1 MFVYIII
8 VTTGLFACAF
18 KNYCYFM
25 CYAFSCVGIHW
36 LYLQKKE
43 SKPKN
48 KKYVNIY
55 TDEGLNRQEVFLK
68 GKNVSSYS

>member
-1 MFVYIII
+1 VFLII
-8 VTTGLFACAF
+8 LKSAF
-18 KNYCYFM
+18 LYLKLN
-25 CYAFSCVGIHW
+25 W

-68 GKNVSSYS
+68 GKINVSL